1 MDRYFLQDYWAS
13 LVRNFKDSEKQ
24 YYVSGYRAEL
34 LANTILDYIL
44 YTPFKQ
50 YKLFMEQR
58 GEEFE
63 RMLFK
68 LKQQEFEEE
77 SIQRFLENED
87 LWKATLEMGEQ

>member
-1 MDRYFLQDYWAS
+1 MDRYLLQDYWAS
-13 LVRNFKDSEKQ
+13 LVRNFKDSEKEH
-24 YYVSGYRAEL
+24 YVSGYRAEL
-34 LANTILDYIL
+34 LANTILDYVL
-44 YTPFKQ
+44 YTHFKQ

>member
-1 MDRYFLQDYWAS
+1 MDRYLLQDYWAS

-68 LKQQEFEEE
+68 LTQKEFEEE

>member
-1 MDRYFLQDYWAS
+1 MDRYLLQDYWAS

-24 YYVSGYRAEL
+24 SYVSGYRAEL

-44 YTPFKQ
+44 YTPFRQ

>member
-1 MDRYFLQDYWAS
+1 MDRYLLQDYWGS

-24 YYVSGYRAEL
+24 HYVSGYRAEL
-34 LANTILDYIL
+34 LANTILDYVL
-44 YTPFKQ
+44 YTHFKQ

>member
-1 MDRYFLQDYWAS
+1 MDRYLLQDYWAS

-24 YYVSGYRAEL
+24 HYVSGYRAEL
-34 LANTILDYIL
+34 LANTILDYVL
-44 YTPFKQ
+44 YTHFKQ

-63 RMLFK
+63 RLLFK